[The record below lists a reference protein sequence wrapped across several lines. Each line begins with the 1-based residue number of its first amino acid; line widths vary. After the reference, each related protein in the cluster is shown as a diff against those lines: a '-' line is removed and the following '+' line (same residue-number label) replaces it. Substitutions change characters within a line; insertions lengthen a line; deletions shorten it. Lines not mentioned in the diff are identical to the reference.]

1 MLTEGVVLSDRYRLS
16 ERVATGGM
24 GAVWRCTDLLLERE
38 VAVKVLLPTLVADAE
53 FATRFRAEARMLA
66 ALRHPGVVAVH
77 DVGQATLADGTPVD
91 YLVMEYVEGEPLG
104 HWIGRAGRLD
114 AASAMSVVA
123 QAADALHAA
132 HVAGIVHRDVK
143 PGNLLVRPDG
153 RVVLVDFGIARSP
166 ALTGLTAANIVLG
179 TALYM
184 SPEQGTG
191 QPVSAASDVY
201 ALGAVAYL
209 CLAGRPPFVGE
220 NPLEVALR
228 HQQDEPAPL
237 PPGTPPAVIELVART
252 MAKRPADRFGS
263 AAEMARAATEAR
275 RAVLATSPNSA
286 RPPWASTGATPTAP
300 PAPAD
305 LSQPPLPAALA
316 APGGTPPPPAPVSP
330 AQPLPISPAQPAP
343 VSPAHPLPPA
353 LPGDLTIVGAAP
365 AGPAPGHPDAAAPP
379 AGFAAP
385 TTFNATPGFPAT
397 AGDIPPG
404 FPTPGVPSGYPTPPT
419 GFPTAPAGYPTSPA
433 GYSTPPAGFPAPPPS
448 GPAGFP
454 TGFAGPVPMSTPLGQ
469 PGPAGW
475 SADVTPV
482 RQPPPAD
489 TLENPL
495 GAESTGRRGKL
506 IGAGAAVLVALAAT
520 IGLITLRPG
529 DEPGKS
535 DQPPALTAESAAA
548 EEQTPVP
555 NAVGTAPARRPSTTP
570 SATRTA
576 RPGVTDTSST
586 GQPGAPEAP
595 GGGQSTAPT
604 GGTTDSRP
612 TPSATS
618 SKPEK
623 PNPYTAAQA
632 CGSGYQVIDSATLTD
647 GGGRRRGRVYLLYN
661 AANGNNCVVTLK
673 DTAVGTKTAASAYLE
688 VKGQTRTTDSGSF
701 QYYAG
706 PVRAA
711 AAGKCVK
718 WGGSTGGVSY
728 ASPFEHCD

>member
-1 MLTEGVVLSDRYRLS
+1 MLSDRYRLS

-53 FATRFRAEARMLA
+53 FATRFRAEAQMLA

-114 AASAMSVVA
+114 AASTMSVVA
-123 QAADALHAA
+123 QAADALHGA

-143 PGNLLVRPDG
+143 PGNLLVRSDG

-237 PPGTPPAVIELVART
+237 PPGTPPAVVELVARA

-275 RAVLATSPNSA
+275 RTILAAGPHSA

-300 PAPAD
+300 PAPAH
-305 LSQPPLPAALA
+305 LSQPPLPATPA
-316 APGGTPPPPAPVSP
+316 APSGTPLPPPAP
-330 AQPLPISPAQPAP
+330 L
-343 VSPAHPLPPA
+343 SPAHPAPPSPA
-353 LPGDLTIVGAAP
+353 HPAPAAVPGDLTIVGAAP
-365 AGPAPGHPDAAAPP
+365 AGPAAGHPDAAAPP
-379 AGFAAP
+379 AGSAASSAF
-385 TTFNATPGFPAT
+385 TATPGFPAPPT
-397 AGDIPPG
+397 DVPSGYPTHGD
-404 FPTPGVPSGYPTPPT
+404 PSGYPTPPA
-419 GFPTAPAGYPTSPA
+419 GFPT
-433 GYSTPPAGFPAPPPS
+433 PPPS

-454 TGFAGPVPMSTPLGQ
+454 TGFAGPVPMSTPIGP
-469 PGPAGW
+469 PGPAPW
-475 SADVTPV
+475 PADVTPV
-482 RQPPPAD
+482 PQPPPAD

-495 GAESTGRRGKL
+495 GSEPTGRRGKL
-506 IGAGAAVLVALAAT
+506 IGAGVAVLVALAAT

-529 DEPGKS
+529 GEPGKS
-535 DQPPALTAESAAA
+535 DQPPALTAESAVAQ
-548 EEQTPVP
+548 EPTPVP

-576 RPGVTDTSST
+576 SPGATGTSST
-586 GQPGAPEAP
+586 SRPGAPEAP
-595 GGGQSTAPT
+595 GGGQTAAPT
-604 GGTTDSRP
+604 GGTDERP
-612 TPSATS
+612 TPNPTG

-673 DTAVGTKTAASAYLE
+673 DIAVGTKTAASAYLE
-688 VKGQTRTTDSGSF
+688 VKGHARKTDSGSF

-706 PVRAA
+706 PVRAT
-711 AAGKCVK
+711 AAGTCVK

-728 ASPFEHCD
+728 GSPFEHCG